1 MGFEH
6 TIQGEVVILLVAS
19 CQGNWDKV
27 WLGGRGDGNFNGLS
41 TDPNPYP

>member
-19 CQGNWDKV
+19 CQGNWV
-27 WLGGRGDGNFNGLS
+27 RSGSEGGEMA
-41 TDPNPYP
+41 T